1 MAGSEG
7 DPSVRDPDRWYESC
21 HESLRAS
28 NRLPY
33 EMAFDGSVSAIWR
46 AVDRTI
52 WQDLFDGRFDER
64 DYALEVFER
73 HRREVAS
80 KIPAERLLVYDIRE
94 GWEPLCELLEVPIPT
109 MPFPHLNDRDSF
121 WTRMEMTGAGAH
133 TPVPN
138 AQVGSSSNGA
148 RLGAFQARSEPRG
161 QPERDHA
168 CISGLALAD
177 PETAFTQDE
186 VLALLGLTDD
196 EFAQRIFHRG
206 GIERRRLDLAPELL
220 STTLQGR
227 TAKIEEQLTE
237 YAVRAVEGLAVD
249 PSEIGTVITSSLY
262 SLGCPTLAHRLAER
276 LEIDPS
282 ADRYHILGVGCAS
295 AVPLVRLAQQ
305 SLSPGKKA
313 LIVAAESMSGIMMRS
328 SDGDPR
334 SKTVASSLFGD
345 GCAAMLIGP
354 STEAD
359 GPSIL
364 ASKVHQIAGTLEA
377 VTLDFSEHDSHL
389 RLIKELPDVAGE
401 HLHELVCDFLAEND
415 LSAAAIDHW
424 LIHPGG
430 RRIIES
436 VQQALALPEE
446 QVRISFEVLANH
458 GNVGTPS
465 IFYVLHRT
473 IEQREP
479 GPGEHGLMVTIGPGV
494 SVGLMLLRW

>member
-1 MAGSEG
+1 MTRTDAHISA
-7 DPSVRDPDRWYESC
+7 PSVR
-21 HESLRAS
+21 
-28 NRLPY
+28 
-33 EMAFDGSVSAIWR
+33 
-46 AVDRTI
+46 
-52 WQDLFDGRFDER
+52 
-64 DYALEVFER
+64 
-73 HRREVAS
+73 
-80 KIPAERLLVYDIRE
+80 
-94 GWEPLCELLEVPIPT
+94 
-109 MPFPHLNDRDSF
+109 
-121 WTRMEMTGAGAH
+121 TGA
-133 TPVPN
+133 
-138 AQVGSSSNGA
+138 SSNGGGQGTFPVEMPAGSGA
-148 RLGAFQARSEPRG
+148 RMRTDLDQ
-161 QPERDHA
+161 A

-186 VLALLGLTDD
+186 VLALLNLTDD

-206 GIERRRLDLAPELL
+206 GIERRRLDLTPELL

-227 TAKIEEQLTE
+227 TTKIEEHLTD
-237 YAVRAVEGLAVD
+237 YAARAVEGLAVD

-276 LEIDPS
+276 LKIDPS

-305 SLSPGKKA
+305 SLSGCPGKKA
-313 LIVAAESMSGIMMRS
+313 LIVAAESMSGIMMRAN
-328 SDGDPR
+328 DHDPR

-345 GCAAMLIGP
+345 GCAAMLIEP

-359 GPSIL
+359 GPRVL
-364 ASKVHQIAGTLEA
+364 ASKVHQIANTLEA

-401 HLHELVCDFLAEND
+401 HLHELVRDFLAEND
-415 LSAAAIDHW
+415 LSADVIDHW

-436 VQQALALPEE
+436 VQQALVIPDE

-473 IEQREP
+473 IEQRAP
-479 GPGEHGLMVTIGPGV
+479 SSGEHGLMVTIGPGV